1 MERFN
6 GMEIAVDFPGGSR
19 VDAHFGSFT
28 VQSDQPRAGGG
39 EGIAPTPFELFLASL
54 ATCAGFYVLGFCRMR
69 RISTEGI
76 RIIQKVERNAVTKM
90 ADKVLLDIKLPPGFP
105 EQYTSAV
112 IRAAES
118 CLVKKHLEKPPAFE
132 IRTSV
137 SQPSPAQST

>member
-6 GMEIAVDFPGGSR
+6 EMEITVDFPGGSR

-28 VQSDQPRAGGG
+28 VQSDQPKAGGG

-54 ATCAGFYVLGFCRMR
+54 ATCAGYYVLGFCRMR
-69 RISTEGI
+69 HISLEGI
-76 RIIQKVERNAVTKM
+76 RVVQKVERDIATKM
-90 ADKVLLDIKLPPGFP
+90 ASKVLLEIQLPPDFP

-137 SQPSPAQST
+137 SQASPAKSI